1 MNDTFSFERKATK
14 LNRASPKSVMGPKSE
29 MEKNT
34 PRMATFVRDS
44 G

>member
-1 MNDTFSFERKATK
+1 
-14 LNRASPKSVMGPKSE
+14 MGPKSE

-44 G
+44 GWSSTVCKSKELL

>member
-1 MNDTFSFERKATK
+1 MNDTFSFEGKATK
-14 LNRASPKSVMGPKSE
+14 LNRASPKSV